1 MAAPSAQN
9 IKRVP
14 GTLVEN
20 PTNLA
25 IAPPHGGT
33 ILGLTRSMIF
43 KPGIRSTQVTAEELG
58 GTAVEAY
65 YTGENVVFTA
75 ILREFDPDA
84 ITAIFP
90 RATVGASGDPMIEYQ
105 PDGSHQARPGM
116 RLSTK
121 AIKLLFVPKATDS
134 HPYIIVYKA
143 LPAVEETLELMLAFN
158 HELGVPVM
166 FYGIPDDASSRK
178 VYQIGRKEDI
188 SLT

>member
-1 MAAPSAQN
+1 VAAPSAQN
-9 IKRVP
+9 ILRVS
-14 GTLVEN
+14 GTLVMN

-43 KPGIRSTQVTAEELG
+43 KPGIKTTQVTAEELG

-84 ITAIFP
+84 INAIYP
-90 RATVGASGDPMIEYQ
+90 EASLASSGDPLFQYQ
-105 PDGSHQARPGM
+105 PDGAHQERPGS
-116 RLSTK
+116 RLSAK
-121 AIKLLFVPKATDS
+121 SFKLLFVPKAFDT
-134 HPYIIVYKA
+134 HPYILIYKA
-143 LPAVEETLELMLAFN
+143 LPAVDETVEIMLAFN
-158 HELGVPVM
+158 HEVSIPVM
-166 FYGIPDDASSRK
+166 FFGIPDDASSRK
-178 VYQIGRKEDI
+178 VYQMGRREDI